1 MFVMQRIIPGG
12 MQDADADFPTRVH
25 VGVEEIALE
34 FHRGRG
40 EGVVVWEGEGGG
52 KETAGVGGVAGPRD

>member
-1 MFVMQRIIPGG
+1 